1 MLTSVPADQLF
12 DRARQ
17 RQSFTKRRSLT
28 HLDDEAGDSA
38 RGWFLAQFTKQLRQL
53 LFVIFIY
60 NISGGQLR
68 LRVHAHVERTV
79 SHEAETARRIF
90 ELARRN
96 TEIKKRT
103 AYGADV
109 QLIEHPGCVS
119 EIRLPHDETAAE
131 ACQSLAYMLYSV
143 RVLIQR
149 QNVGA
154 AFQERLGV
162 STTTTRPIYDEQA
175 CFRFE
180 QFQHFP
186 LQNWTVIY
194 ELLRRI
200 RFLFASSRINGEP
213 GRWRTPHYGSQVL
226 TNHRLINQLH
236 LPRAGTWAF
245 PPRVPV
251 SNV

>member
-12 DRARQ
+12 DRPRQ
-17 RQSFTKRRSLT
+17 GQSFTKRRSLT

-38 RGWFLAQFTKQLRQL
+38 RGWFLAQLTKQPRQL

-60 NISGGQLR
+60 DISGGEFR

-79 SHEAETARRIF
+79 SHKAETARRVF

-96 TEIKKRT
+96 TKIKKR
-103 AYGADV
+103 AADGADV

-131 ACQSLAYMLYSV
+131 ACQSLAYMLY
-143 RVLIQR
+143 RIRILIQG
-149 QNVGA
+149 QNIGA
-154 AFQERLGV
+154 TFQQRLGV
-162 STTTTRPIYDEQA
+162 PTTTTCSIYDEQA
-175 CFRFE
+175 CFRLE

-194 ELLRRI
+194 ELLGCI
-200 RFLFASSRINGEP
+200 CLLFASSRINRQP
-213 GRWRTPHYGSQVL
+213 GRWRTPQ
-226 TNHRLINQLH
+226 
-236 LPRAGTWAF
+236 
-245 PPRVPV
+245 
-251 SNV
+251 